1 MKDKKLIIN
10 VGRQFGSGGKL
21 VALALGKKL
30 GIPVY
35 DQELISKAAEQSGF
49 SKELFAKSD
58 EKRNL
63 LALSSF
69 IVDVGRFGS
78 ADNYVSDNQLFV
90 IQSNVIRSIADK
102 GSAIFIGRCADYI
115 LRDRPCLDVFI
126 SASDEVRIKRVAERM
141 GITPEQA
148 ESLMQKKDRTRET
161 YYNYFTFGNWGVA
174 SNYDLCV
181 DSSVLGIDGT
191 ADMIIDFCHRAKLID
206 DLPGGVKGETQNSS
220 RIGVGDIDR
229 RTLCI
234 IVFHGEGE

>member
-1 MKDKKLIIN
+1 MIMEDKKLIIN

-49 SKELFAKSD
+49 SRELFAKSD

-126 SASDEVRIKRVAERM
+126 SASDEVRIKRIAERM
-141 GITPEQA
+141 DITPEQA

-206 DLPGGVKGETQNSS
+206 DLLGGVQGET
-220 RIGVGDIDR
+220 
-229 RTLCI
+229 
-234 IVFHGEGE
+234 E

>member
-1 MKDKKLIIN
+1 MEDKKLIIN

-90 IQSNVIRSIADK
+90 IQSNVIRSLADK

-206 DLPGGVKGETQNSS
+206 DLPGGVKGET
-220 RIGVGDIDR
+220 
-229 RTLCI
+229 
-234 IVFHGEGE
+234 E

>member
-1 MKDKKLIIN
+1 MEDKKLIIN

-206 DLPGGVKGETQNSS
+206 DLPGGVQ
-220 RIGVGDIDR
+220 
-229 RTLCI
+229 
-234 IVFHGEGE
+234 

>member
-21 VALALGKKL
+21 VALALGRKL

-206 DLPGGVKGETQNSS
+206 DLPGGVKGET
-220 RIGVGDIDR
+220 
-229 RTLCI
+229 
-234 IVFHGEGE
+234 E

>member
-1 MKDKKLIIN
+1 MEDKKLIIN

-126 SASDEVRIKRVAERM
+126 SASDEVRIKRIAERM

-206 DLPGGVKGETQNSS
+206 DLPGGVHGET
-220 RIGVGDIDR
+220 
-229 RTLCI
+229 
-234 IVFHGEGE
+234 E